1 MYNNSPSYASHL
13 TLQEIRAKLVNMN
26 KDNLPTYFQIGR
38 NSVEAGERLYKQ
50 ESSNKGLYGVPN
62 GKKPVPIASSVLAR
76 SDSSDR
82 LNLN

>member
-1 MYNNSPSYASHL
+1 
-13 TLQEIRAKLVNMN
+13 MN
-26 KDNLPTYFQIGR
+26 KDNLPTYLQIGR

-62 GKKPVPIASSVLAR
+62 GKKPVPIGSSVLAR

-82 LNLN
+82 LNLNQTKTDSP